1 MKRSASNPPFSDIEN
16 HVQEIVREL
25 NACSEAMHITQKI
38 EARQVMIG
46 TQCDA
51 TFGETLALL
60 KLLALGAEQ
69 TNAGLYRSADA
80 VFADLHALD
89 S

>member
-1 MKRSASNPPFSDIEN
+1 MKRSASKPPFSDIGN
-16 HVQEIVREL
+16 RMQEIVREL
-25 NACSEAMHITQKI
+25 NACSEPMPVTQKI
-38 EARQVMIG
+38 EAAQAMIG

-51 TFGETLALL
+51 SFEETLALL
-60 KLLALGAEQ
+60 KLLALGAGQ
-69 TNAGLYRSADA
+69 SNVGLFRSADA